1 MIVNFRTRG
10 ISRGARKL
18 TRISTLIIIIII
30 IIKKSTDAYTG
41 MEEMLLNFWCT
52 YQPVM
57 LPLESHNSFPLNGQ
71 FARFQRVLN

>member
-1 MIVNFRTRG
+1 MIVNFRTHG

-18 TRISTLIIIIII
+18 TRTSTLIIIII